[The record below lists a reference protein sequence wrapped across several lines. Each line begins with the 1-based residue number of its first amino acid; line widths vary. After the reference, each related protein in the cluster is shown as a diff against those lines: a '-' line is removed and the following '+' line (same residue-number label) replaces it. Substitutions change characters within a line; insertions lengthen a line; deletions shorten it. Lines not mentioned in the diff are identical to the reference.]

1 MVPLGKPI
9 IALKEVYKSFGKQPV
24 LRGVKLEIVRGQTT
38 VVIGPSGCGKTVL
51 LKHII
56 GLVRPDRGMVFFDG
70 HAINDMSEK
79 DMVALRMRF
88 GFLFQQG
95 ALFDSMTAG
104 ANVAFPLKEHTRQRK
119 RQIQEAVEEKLAMVG
134 LAGVEEKRPAELSGG
149 MKKRVGL
156 ARAIS
161 LNPEV
166 ILYDEP
172 TTGLDPIT
180 ADVINELILKLQTEL
195 SVTSVAVTHDMASA
209 YKIAD
214 RIVMLHG
221 GRIVADGTPDQIRG
235 SKESVVQRF
244 INGQADEEDLAAVRR
259 VRGLGN
265 NRTST

>member
-1 MVPLGKPI
+1 MVQPGQPI
-9 IALKEVYKSFGKQPV
+9 IALEEVYKSFGKQPV
-24 LRGVKLEIVRGQTT
+24 LQGVNLQIARGHTT

-56 GLVRPDRGMVFFDG
+56 GLVRPDRGMVLFDG
-70 HAINDMSEK
+70 IPINDMSEQ
-79 DMVALRMRF
+79 DLVALRMRF

-104 ANVAFPLKEHTRQRK
+104 ANVAFPLKHHTRQR
-119 RQIQEAVEEKLAMVG
+119 RAQIQHAVEEKLAMVG
-134 LAGVEEKRPAELSGG
+134 LAEVEQKRPAELSGG
-149 MKKRVGL
+149 MRKRVGL
-156 ARAIS
+156 ARAIA

-195 SVTSVAVTHDMASA
+195 NVTSVAVTHDMASA

-221 GRIVADGTPDQIRG
+221 GRIVADGTPVQIRA
-235 SKESVVQRF
+235 SEESVVQRF
-244 INGQADEEDLAAVRR
+244 INGEADEEDLAALRR
-259 VRGLGN
+259 VKGPGN
-265 NRTST
+265 DRTPT